1 MSCFYSSFVN
11 GRAWLLC
18 FRYVF
23 KERDRIKGLTFRGQK
38 GQSSLRD
45 ILQPLVKEIIED
57 KNMSILTS
65 PVDVYKQW
73 INQMETETGKPSD
86 LPYDVDN
93 ETAMKHPEVVAKVE
107 SSVKSLQVAADRFLN
122 SIIKSTDLI
131 PYGMKYVA
139 MTLRESLTEKFPQAG
154 EDDVLKVHIFAFI
167 YKCFF
172 NDFMKCLD
180 TKCRTVLGILRIHLT
195 ARLRTFDKSSSVKLM
210 AQIPVLN

>member
-1 MSCFYSSFVN
+1 MSCFYFSFVN

-23 KERDRIKGLTFRGQK
+23 KERDTIKGLTFRGQK

-154 EDDVLKVHIFAFI
+154 EDDVLKVYIFAFI

-180 TKCRTVLGILRIHLT
+180 EMSNSNWHTTN
-195 ARLRTFDKSSSVKLM
+195 TFNSKIK
-210 AQIPVLN
+210 NF

>member
-1 MSCFYSSFVN
+1 
-11 GRAWLLC
+11 
-18 FRYVF
+18 
-23 KERDRIKGLTFRGQK
+23 
-38 GQSSLRD
+38 
-45 ILQPLVKEIIED
+45 
-57 KNMSILTS
+57 MSILTS

-107 SSVKSLQVAADRFLN
+107 SSVKSLQVAADKFLN

-154 EDDVLKVHIFAFI
+154 EDDVLKVNIRVISTFI
-167 YKCFF
+167 
-172 NDFMKCLD
+172 
-180 TKCRTVLGILRIHLT
+180 
-195 ARLRTFDKSSSVKLM
+195 
-210 AQIPVLN
+210 

>member
-1 MSCFYSSFVN
+1 M
-11 GRAWLLC
+11 A
-18 FRYVF
+18 
-23 KERDRIKGLTFRGQK
+23 FRGQK

-57 KNMSILTS
+57 KNLSILTS

-167 YKCFF
+167 YKCF
-172 NDFMKCLD
+172 
-180 TKCRTVLGILRIHLT
+180 LT
-195 ARLRTFDKSSSVKLM
+195 IS
-210 AQIPVLN
+210 